1 MRYMLLSVKHAE
13 PHIRKA
19 EVPIPLFSILIT
31 YNVSVK
37 AKLVIKRLSSSFF
50 NERYGG
56 SKIVSMDKVYKD
68 VNNLQALSISIAR
81 SRVTHLTM
89 PRERKVSFLGKTC
102 LYDSHKILPGAVFIV
117 KGTSPRWKFGPV
129 CLPKSKVF
137 PR

>member
-1 MRYMLLSVKHAE
+1 M
-13 PHIRKA
+13 
-19 EVPIPLFSILIT
+19 PLVSILIT

-37 AKLVIKRLSSSFF
+37 AKLVIKRLSSSIF

-81 SRVTHLTM
+81 SHVTHLTM